1 MSLAFLNDVAAVGA
15 AAAGGAGA
23 PQAGAAGGLMNIGLL
38 VLIFVA
44 FYFLLLRPQS
54 KRQKEH
60 RKMVEALAKG
70 DEVVTGGGMLGRVT
84 QVGEQFL
91 TVEVADGVELKV
103 QRNSVSA
110 LMPKGTMKNA

>member
-1 MSLAFLNDVAAVGA
+1 MNFAFLQNAVAAGTA
-15 AAAGGAGA
+15 ASDAGGQAA
-23 PQAGAAGGLMNIGLL
+23 PAGGGFMSFGLL
-38 VLIFVA
+38 ILIFIA

-70 DEVVTGGGMLGRVT
+70 DEVITSGGMLARVT

-91 TVEVADGVELKV
+91 TVEVANGVELKV
-103 QRNSVSA
+103 QRSSVSA
-110 LMPKGTMKNA
+110 LMPKGTIKNT

>member
-1 MSLAFLNDVAAVGA
+1 MTSAFLNNALAAG
-15 AAAGGAGA
+15 AAAGGG
-23 PQAGAAGGLMNIGLL
+23 GGAGGAGQGGGLFQIGFII
-38 VLIFVA
+38 LIFVA

-70 DEVVTGGGMLGRVT
+70 DEVITNGGILGRVT

-91 TVEVADGVELKV
+91 TVEAADGIELKV
-103 QRNSVSA
+103 QRSSVSA
-110 LMPKGTMKNA
+110 LMPKGTMKNT

>member
-1 MSLAFLNDVAAVGA
+1 MSLGLISDAMA
-15 AAAGGAGA
+15 
-23 PQAGAAGGLMNIGLL
+23 AGAAGGAPNGAAGAGGLFNIALL

-70 DEVVTGGGMLGRVT
+70 DEVITNGGMLGRVT
-84 QVGEQFL
+84 NVGEQFIK
-91 TVEVADGVELKV
+91 VEVADGIELKI
-103 QRNSVSA
+103 QRSAVSA
-110 LMPKGTMKNA
+110 LMPKGTVKSA